1 MKLRAKV
8 DISRW
13 MRGDGGDIEILVRD
27 ELSGLVFAR
36 IELDFDDFA
45 RATILSRAAVPA
57 KVELMGTEY
66 LGCVREHKTEQIHIP
81 GGVHADGW
89 SERIE
94 AAIKPFEVD
103 GWMGNRE
110 DARNQHCRVGKD
122 TQKIGFRRYVR
133 VLDPLPSAKGV
144 RVVHDT
150 GDTAGSPQR
159 DSAEP
164 APASGTPAPAE
175 AGTAPA
181 GSPPAGP

>member
-13 MRGDGGDIEILVRD
+13 MRGDSGDIEIVLRD
-27 ELSGLVFAR
+27 ELSGVAFAS
-36 IELDFDDFA
+36 IEIDFADFA

-57 KVELMGTEY
+57 KVELRGTEY
-66 LGCVREHKTEQIHIP
+66 LGCVRENKTEHIHIP
-81 GGVHADGW
+81 GGVYADGW

-103 GWMGNRE
+103 GWVGSRE
-110 DARNQHCRVGKD
+110 DARNQHCSAGKD

-144 RVVHDT
+144 RVVHGT

-164 APASGTPAPAE
+164 APASETPAPAR

-181 GSPPAGP
+181 ESSPAEP